1 MGGFWLGLEKF
12 FHPRSIAVIGASENT
27 QNIGYTVLYNLLFS
41 EPGKDRSYGF
51 QGEIY
56 PISLKY
62 EEVLGLKAYK
72 SILDVPGTVDLAIL
86 IIPGKAIPQ
95 VLTECG
101 EKGCKNVI
109 IISAGFAEHG
119 AEGKEREK
127 QIIEIAKE
135 QGIRFIGP
143 NCLGIFSTF
152 ENLNASFAQ
161 AMPLQGPVA
170 MISQSGALVTS
181 IIAYAEQEHIGFSK
195 FVSTGNKADIEDSDL
210 IEYFNEDPFTKVTAI
225 YMESIHDGRRL
236 YEIAYKT
243 TKNTPIVI
251 LKVGKT
257 EAGKKA
263 ASSHTGAL
271 AGADWAYEAAFRQAG
286 VIRVPTMFGLFDAA
300 RALAYQPIPKG
311 DKIAI
316 LTNAGG
322 PGVISSDTANEIG
335 LPLAELSEDTKLQ
348 LDKICPPSWSR
359 SNPVDIIGDADI
371 ERYIT
376 SLKILLDA
384 PEIDGVILIL
394 APTALADPLSVAH
407 RVAEVSSTT
416 KKPIIASFVGIIG
429 AESEDYLESRGVP
442 VIEFPERAVI
452 AMNALVQRRRV
463 LDRELRRKKLL
474 EGTPKP
480 SKPHSHAKC
489 DAIFQKVRFDGRQLL
504 TLNEARGIFE
514 LLDIP
519 MSRSK
524 LVKTEEEAIRYSS
537 EIDFPLAMKI
547 SSKDIIHKTEAGG
560 VILEIQDPEEA
571 RNAFKKIIRNVKAYK
586 PEANIEGVVMDQMVR
601 GPEVIIGVS
610 SDPQFGP
617 MVMFGLGGTLVEVY
631 KDVTFRL
638 IPLTKIDA
646 LEMLEEVKGKAAYQG
661 ARGMP
666 AADPEKL
673 AELIV
678 SISEAVRLH
687 PDIQELDINP
697 LIVTKDGLLA
707 VDARIL
713 ISDEKVY

>member
-1 MGGFWLGLEKF
+1 LGLEKF
-12 FHPRSIAVIGASENT
+12 FHPKSIAVIGASGNV
-27 QNIGYTVLYNLLFS
+27 QNIGHTVLYNLLYS
-41 EPGKDRSYGF
+41 EPGKDRSHGF

-72 SILDVPGTVDLAIL
+72 SITDVPGSIDLAIL
-86 IIPGKAIPQ
+86 IIPGKAIQQ
-95 VLTECG
+95 VLQECG
-101 EKGCKNVI
+101 QKGCKNVI

-119 AEGKEREK
+119 LEGKNREK
-127 QIIEIAKE
+127 EIIEIAKE

-181 IIAYAEQEHIGFSK
+181 IIAYADQEHIGFSY
-195 FVSTGNKADIEDSDL
+195 FVSTGNKADVEDSDL
-210 IEYFNEDPFTKVTAI
+210 IEYFNQDPLTKVTAI
-225 YMESIHDGRRL
+225 YMESIHNGRRF
-236 YEIAYKT
+236 YNIVKESIKKT
-243 TKNTPIVI
+243 PVVI

-335 LPLAELSEDTKLQ
+335 LPLAELSEKTKTKL
-348 LDKICPPSWSR
+348 DGICPPSWSQ

-371 ERYIT
+371 ERYMK
-376 SLKILLDA
+376 SLNILLDA

-394 APTALADPLSVAH
+394 APTALADPLMVAH
-407 RVAEVSSTT
+407 RVAEVASTT

-429 AESEDYLESRGVP
+429 AESEDYLESKGVP

-452 AMNALVQRRRV
+452 AMNALVQRQKI
-463 LDRELRRKKLL
+463 LEREEQRKKLL
-474 EGTPKP
+474 GSSTKP
-480 SKPHSHAKC
+480 IKSHSHAGC
-489 DAIFQKVRFDGRQLL
+489 NEIFRKVRGDKRQLL
-504 TLNEARGIFE
+504 TLNEAREIFE
-514 LLDIP
+514 LVGIP
-519 MSRSK
+519 MSKSR
-524 LVKTEEEAIRYSS
+524 LVTTEAEAIKYGPQVG
-537 EIDFPLAMKI
+537 FPLAMKI
-547 SSKDIIHKTEAGG
+547 SSKDIVHKTEAGG
-560 VILEIQDPEEA
+560 VVLDVQDSEDA
-571 RNAFKKIIRNVKAYK
+571 KKAFNKIIKNVKTYK
-586 PEANIEGVVMDQMVR
+586 PEVKIEGVVMDQMVR

-646 LEMLEEVKGKAAYQG
+646 LEMLEEVKGKAAYKG

-666 AADPEKL
+666 AVDPDEI

-678 SISEAVRLH
+678 KISEAVRMH
-687 PDIQELDINP
+687 PEIKELDINP
-697 LIVTKDGLLA
+697 LIITKDGLLA

-713 ISDEKVY
+713 ITNK

>member
-1 MGGFWLGLEKF
+1 MSDMAKF
-12 FHPRSIAVIGASENT
+12 FHPKSIAVIGASGNPK
-27 QNIGYTVLYNLLFS
+27 NIGHTVLNNILYS
-41 EPGKDRSYGF
+41 EPGKDRNCGF
-51 QGEIY
+51 QGKIY

-62 EEVLGLKAYK
+62 EEILNLKAYK
-72 SILDVPGTVDLAIL
+72 SILDVPGTVDMAIL

-95 VLTECG
+95 VLKECG
-101 EKGCKNVI
+101 QKGCKNVI

-119 AEGKEREK
+119 EEGKKREK

-161 AMPLQGPVA
+161 AMPIQGPVA

-181 IIAYAEQEHIGFSK
+181 IIAYAEQEHIGFSN
-195 FVSTGNKADIEDSDL
+195 FVSSGNKADIEDTDL
-210 IEYFNEDPFTKVTAI
+210 IEYFNEDPSTKVTAI
-225 YMESIHDGRRL
+225 YMESLHNGRRF
-236 YEIAYKT
+236 YEVVLETAK
-243 TKNTPIVI
+243 KTPIVI

-300 RALAYQPIPKG
+300 RALAYQPVPNG

-322 PGVISSDTANEIG
+322 PGVISSDTANEVG
-335 LPLAELSEDTKLQ
+335 LPLAELSEDTKTK
-348 LDKICPPSWSR
+348 LDVICPPSWSQG
-359 SNPVDIIGDADI
+359 NPVDIIGDADI
-371 ERYIT
+371 ERYIN
-376 SLKILLDA
+376 SLNILLDA
-384 PEIDGVILIL
+384 PEIDGVIFIL
-394 APTALADPLSVAH
+394 APTALADPLTVAQ

-429 AESEDYLESRGVP
+429 AESEDYLESEGVP

-452 AMNALVQRRRV
+452 AMNALVQRRRI
-463 LDRELRRKKLL
+463 LDREERRKKLL
-474 EGTPKP
+474 KSSQKTND
-480 SKPHSHAKC
+480 SHSHTKC
-489 DAIFQKVRFDGRQLL
+489 DAIFQKVRADGRLLL
-504 TLNEARGIFE
+504 TLNEAREIFE
-514 LLDIP
+514 LLGIP
-519 MSRSK
+519 MSKSR
-524 LVKTEEEAIRYSS
+524 LVKTKEDALKYGS
-537 EIDFPLAMKI
+537 EVGFPLAMKI

-560 VILEIQDPEEA
+560 VILEVQDSEEA
-571 RNAFKKIIRNVKAYK
+571 KKAFNKIIKNVKAYK
-586 PEANIEGVVMDQMVR
+586 PEAKIEGVVLDQMVR
-601 GPEVIIGVS
+601 GSEIIIGVS

-646 LEMLEEVKGKAAYQG
+646 LEMIEEVKGKAAYQG

-666 AADPEKL
+666 PADPDEL

-678 SISEAVRLH
+678 KVAEAVRLH
-687 PDIQELDINP
+687 PDIKELDINP
-697 LIVTKDGLLA
+697 LIVTKDGLVA

-713 ISDEKVY
+713 ISK